1 MHYITQK
8 VHNFRLLLSNKH
20 EYVLLFHCTLKE
32 LKEHLPSLLE
42 NQKQTFACWQ
52 VYNARH

>member
-8 VHNFRLLLSNKH
+8 VHNFLLLLSNKH
-20 EYVLLFHCTLKE
+20 EYVLLFHCILKE